1 MNPVVTA
8 LLLLFG
14 LVWFVH
20 TMYGRTA
27 VLLAMKPE
35 NRLDHPWTRTVA
47 LFRFGLGQKRMVDPE
62 ERGPGIAHVLIFVAF
77 MVLAVRTV
85 MLFTMGFS
93 STLLEVF
100 STPTDPFWNDHH
112 AAETVFG
119 LYLLAKDLVAFGAIV
134 GVAYFFWFR
143 AKVKPDRLTQSWE
156 AYLILGFIAALMVSE
171 YTFGASRLVLQQR
184 GFTPWEPFTSVVAM
198 LLSPLPSGV

>member
-93 STLLEVF
+93 SGLVELLA
-100 STPTDPFWNDHH
+100 TPDAPFWTEHP
-112 AAETVFG
+112 TVALIFRA
-119 LYLLAKDLVAFGAIV
+119 YLLAKDLSALGALV
-134 GVAYFFWFR
+134 GPR
-143 AKVKPDRLTQSWE
+143 
-156 AYLILGFIAALMVSE
+156 SE
-171 YTFGASRLVLQQR
+171 ERRVGKECRSR
-184 GFTPWEPFTSVVAM
+184 W
-198 LLSPLPSGV
+198 SPYH